1 MKARPIL
8 FSAEMVR
15 ALLDGRKTQT
25 RRVIKPQPPEEYP
38 VARLSDGV
46 CVWSKH
52 KESEFPMWARHS
64 VCHYGKPGDLLWVRE
79 TWTKGRANFL
89 GTTYDVPTWR
99 TKNGAIGPILYRCSD
114 IYEGHA
120 NFIKWRPSIHMPRW
134 ASRLTLRI
142 TDIRVERLQEIS
154 EADAVAE
161 GVQPHEYAIGPL
173 GVRADSIRCIHCG
186 KLRSDHVGQA
196 MVCFGGNGTC
206 WNGNTARGGFGVL
219 WDSINSNRGYS
230 WDMNPWVWVIEFNVI
245 NKNVDEVIK

>member
-1 MKARPIL
+1 M
-8 FSAEMVR
+8 
-15 ALLDGRKTQT
+15 T
-25 RRVIKPQPPEEYP
+25 RRVIKPQPFHFFDEYNGAYECGTVGKCYLCGDENGDQYQCP
-38 VARLSDGV
+38 
-46 CVWSKH
+46 
-52 KESEFPMWARHS
+52 
-64 VCHYGKPGDLLWVRE
+64 YGKQGDLLWVRE

-99 TKNGAIGPILYRCSD
+99 AKNGAIGPILYRCSD

-154 EADAVAE
+154 ETDAVAE
-161 GVQPHEYAIGPL
+161 GVPPHEYAIGPL
-173 GVRADSIRCIHCG
+173 GVRADSIRCVHCG

-219 WDSINSNRGYS
+219 WDSINSKRGYG
-230 WDMNPWVWVIEFNVI
+230 WDVNPWVWVIEFDVI
-245 NKNVDEVIK
+245 KKNVDEVIK